1 LAAKPLKDADGENLP
16 RFFDFKGKIIFITNV
31 SASNIDSAIKSRSFI
46 IDIDLN
52 SDQMLTR
59 MKDLLPEIE
68 PGVDSLKLK
77 REALNA
83 LRSLNKKYDNVQLN
97 FRSLI
102 KAIRI
107 RQMGFKNWKNMV
119 AEQIVN

>member
-1 LAAKPLKDADGENLP
+1 MVRTFQGLAADD
-16 RFFDFKGKIIFITNV
+16 
-31 SASNIDSAIKSRSFI
+31 IDSAIKSRSFI
-46 IDIDLN
+46 IDINLN
-52 SDQMLTR
+52 ADQMLMR

-83 LRSLNKKYDNVQLN
+83 LRGINKKYDNVQLN

-107 RQMGFKNWKNMV
+107 RQMGFKNWKNMI
-119 AEQIVN
+119 AEQVVGS